1 MLSDIFKPAW
11 QNASIEKRLRAIADL
26 HSDSVEHQQILLQM
40 ASDDGD
46 DSIRIAA
53 MQRLTDAG
61 VLHELSKNNPDST
74 VSVEAENRLNELM
87 ATSQFVDEAQ
97 YRNLL
102 ACYPEL
108 HLRIATHADFSS
120 IRTLAIQ
127 NLPSGQLLEVIAFWE
142 SSVLLAMNPVVPPMT
157 AMCIPQV
164 KKF

>member
-61 VLHELSKNNPDST
+61 VLHELSK
-74 VSVEAENRLNELM
+74 
-87 ATSQFVDEAQ
+87 
-97 YRNLL
+97 
-102 ACYPEL
+102 
-108 HLRIATHADFSS
+108 
-120 IRTLAIQ
+120 
-127 NLPSGQLLEVIAFWE
+127 
-142 SSVLLAMNPVVPPMT
+142 
-157 AMCIPQV
+157 
-164 KKF
+164 K